1 MIYVRTVLVSIASA
15 VVLFILT
22 KLMGNKQ
29 ISQINMFDYVTGITI
44 GSIAAEMAVT
54 DEDIAVPL
62 IAMAVY
68 ALLAVFISTATRLS
82 VKCRKILSG
91 RPLVLFDRGVV
102 YKDNMKKARLDM
114 SDFLTMCRVAGYHD
128 LTEIETAV
136 LEYTGAL
143 SVLPKSQVRR
153 RRRPICRC
161 RCRKSD
167 MRPRWSW
174 TGEFWKGTSQTRDI
188 RARG

>member
-1 MIYVRTVLVSIASA
+1 
-15 VVLFILT
+15 
-22 KLMGNKQ
+22 
-29 ISQINMFDYVTGITI
+29 
-44 GSIAAEMAVT
+44 MAVT

-114 SDFLTMCRVAGYHD
+114 SDFLTTVS
-128 LTEIETAV
+128 
-136 LEYTGAL
+136 YTHL
-143 SVLPKSQVRR
+143 DVYKRQV
-153 RRRPICRC
+153 
-161 RCRKSD
+161 
-167 MRPRWSW
+167 
-174 TGEFWKGTSQTRDI
+174 
-188 RARG
+188 